1 MMQGQGGIQCRL
13 PAHRWQQR
21 IRAFLFNNAGHNFRG
36 NRFDIGGIGHIW
48 VCHNGG
54 RIGIYQND
62 TIAFFA
68 QCLTGLCPGI
78 IKLACLSDN
87 NRASTNNHN
96 RGNIIATGH
105 FGYLKSML
113 EGRRSGKESI
123 LVIGIIVH
131 FF

>member
-1 MMQGQGGIQCRL
+1 MQGQGGIKRGL

-21 IRAFLFNNAGHNFRG
+21 IGAFFFNDAGHNFRG
-36 NRFDIGGIGHIW
+36 NRLYIGGVGHIR
-48 VCHNGG
+48 VSHNGG
-54 RIGIYQND
+54 RIGIDQND
-62 TIAFFA
+62 AIAFFA
-68 QCLTGLCPGI
+68 QRFTGLCPGI

-113 EGRRSGKESI
+113 EKKSRAKKPY
-123 LVIGIIVH
+123 
-131 FF
+131 